1 MEENKDTLLGKFIK
15 TLSYKEQAYDL
26 IKMQYYLINLEL
38 EQFIHK
44 NLYAMNLE

>member
-15 TLSYKEQAYDL
+15 
-26 IKMQYYLINLEL
+26 NLEL

-44 NLYAMNLE
+44 NVYAMNLE

>member
-15 TLSYKEQAYDL
+15 TLSYKEQAY
-26 IKMQYYLINLEL
+26 YLINLEL